1 MIKVKKDK
9 NKNNMKYIIIIA
21 VLLLFLLVYV
31 VSGIIN
37 LIINPTETFLI
48 ENGKISFEEQVQGY
62 IIRDETVIK
71 GENYKNGMSQIKSEG
86 EKVAKGDAIFRY
98 YTKGEENLIEKIAN
112 LDVKIRE
119 AMEKENPLYSNDIK
133 TIDNQIQK
141 KIYESGQLND
151 LQKMK
156 EYRNELN
163 TLIAKKAKI
172 AGEKSPSGSYLK
184 QLIEERSGY
193 ENQLNSGSEYIKATK
208 SGVVSY
214 RVDGLEEVLK
224 PSNLASL
231 SKTML
236 EDLKLKTGE
245 IVATSEESGKIIDNF
260 YCEIACVLKNE
271 TMNEAKFE
279 IGSNIKIRLA
289 NSREITAKVEYIAQ
303 EENEKSLVVL
313 KIDDSVEELINY
325 RKISF
330 DIIWWS
336 EEGLKVPNKAIKY
349 ENEDLAYVIRKS
361 VGYVDKIYIKILKQ
375 SDKYSIIEN
384 YTNAELKEKQVSEEE
399 IKNKRTI
406 LLYDELEI

>member
-1 MIKVKKDK
+1 MKKDK